1 MLGINYLKQVGWNFD
16 FMVLIIVVL
25 KRLKSFILYLMIPAT
40 LLCSV
45 VSKISQNFNYLPG
58 IMLQAASTL
67 PMQPSNFEA
76 HKNLGREDACL
87 R

>member
-1 MLGINYLKQVGWNFD
+1 
-16 FMVLIIVVL
+16 
-25 KRLKSFILYLMIPAT
+25 MIPAT

-45 VSKISQNFNYLPG
+45 VSKISQNFKYLPG